1 MPSAP
6 PAAAPAPL
14 PVLNLAPPVPQR
26 SPVPVAA
33 VIAAGVL
40 ALLVVLLARR
50 RATDCH
56 RP

>member
-1 MPSAP
+1 MCIRDR
-6 PAAAPAPL
+6 